1 MCTTGTYIG
10 FYNLSKFK
18 KLQADIVKAEIE
30 LEQAK
35 LSPTSN
41 KDLILHLTEYL
52 ADRQSKFYS

>member
-1 MCTTGTYIG
+1 MCIARTYIG
-10 FYNLSKFK
+10 FYNQSKFK
-18 KLQADIVKAEIE
+18 KLQADIAKAEIE

-35 LSPTSN
+35 LSPASN